1 MDWWTAA
8 LGNFSNVEHSQIES
22 IQKRPQRILDTKWN
36 IDGDD
41 LDFLG
46 ASFVLK
52 GSQWSDIG
60 VIGSFVEERTS
71 RQLRMVDANTSDKLT
86 QHKEIIYKVLSKFSG
101 LVNNLLCN
109 FSLFFLWVMNWFGV
123 VCLNMT

>member
-22 IQKRPQRILDTKWN
+22 IHKRPQRILDTKWN

-46 ASFVLK
+46 ASFALK

-60 VIGSFVEERTS
+60 GE
-71 RQLRMVDANTSDKLT
+71 DKYT
-86 QHKEIIYKVLSKFSG
+86 APDGWCQSVWKTYAA
-101 LVNNLLCN
+101 
-109 FSLFFLWVMNWFGV
+109 
-123 VCLNMT
+123 